1 MHAEL
6 GQQGI
11 KSTALC
17 PAFVDTPMTD
27 YVKEHVKAED
37 MIRPEDV
44 AEAVRYLLR
53 VSPACIVPEM
63 MFLRPG
69 DLL

>member
-1 MHAEL
+1 MNKEL

-27 YVKEHVKAED
+27 YVKEQS
-37 MIRPEDV
+37 RQ
-44 AEAVRYLLR
+44 RR
-53 VSPACIVPEM
+53 
-63 MFLRPG
+63 
-69 DLL
+69 